1 VRTAAR
7 RRSTSTESSST
18 TLDPYIS
25 SLKVRCSASFE
36 ASAAHTIEVRVLG
49 TKNAASSDKLVD
61 LDAVVVAQQAL
72 GELVHRWK
80 DGVHEDGYGD
90 VRNSTVRRST
100 DVGTSTGG
108 G

>member
-7 RRSTSTESSST
+7 RRSTSTESSSK
-18 TLDPYIS
+18 TLDLYTS
-25 SLKVRCSASFE
+25 GHKVRCSASFD
-36 ASAAHTIEVRVLG
+36 ASAAHTIEVRVLE
-49 TKNAASSDKLVD
+49 TKNAASSGKRVD

-72 GELVHRWK
+72 GEAVHRWK

-100 DVGTSTGG
+100 DAGTSTGG